1 MSFLAK
7 LTIDGKTYNILH
19 YSYHPRQPT
28 DHSGKPTGKPIG
40 GFLSLTLE
48 SDRETTFYGWM
59 LSPDMVKEGTITF
72 YKRDAMSKQGEIEFG
87 TAYCVAYT
95 EDFSSTGNTPMVQHI
110 QLSPGKITY
119 GGVVYEENWNVRKM
133 GTPKPAPVAEKEKQ
147 QVAIEDIYISRT
159 DASVLINYRKPT
171 GDIRMIARYD
181 WEDAQEIQDDRE
193 KINQLESLSTIVT
206 VDDAQIQQQLQ
217 EIHRR
222 TQKTEQQAY
231 IVLDRESATI
241 KAVIGP
247 KGISRRAMINAYTLE
262 FGSKPLVKVDNK
274 EYAILG
280 QAHTHNPIDSTTINH
295 NQIGGSPTEVNDFGT
310 SEEDKDSANLHNI
323 HIYALDSWNYPG
335 KTAEVTI
342 NRVNPTGIPKFNIG
356 KTHGKGDG
364 KKTVN
369 IGLECLNLRVGR

>member
-7 LTIDGKTYNILH
+7 LTIDGKAYNILD
-19 YSYHPRQPT
+19 YTYHPRQPA
-28 DHSGKPTGKPIG
+28 DHSGKPTGKVIG

-48 SDRETTFYGWM
+48 SDRETTFYEWM
-59 LSPDMVKEGTITF
+59 LSPDMAKEGTITF
-72 YKRDAMSKQGEIEFG
+72 YKRDAMSKQGEIEFE
-87 TAYCVAYT
+87 TTYCVAYT
-95 EDFSSTGNTPMVQHI
+95 ERFSSTGNTPMVQHL

-119 GGVVYEENWNVRKM
+119 GGVVYEESWNVRKM
-133 GTPKPAPVAEKEKQ
+133 GTPKPSPVAEKEKQ

-171 GDIRMIARYD
+171 GNIRMIAKYD
-181 WEDAQEIQDDRE
+181 WDDAKEIQDDRE
-193 KINQLESLSTIVT
+193 RINQLESLSTIVT

-217 EIHRR
+217 EIHKR
-222 TQKTEQQAY
+222 TVNTEHQVY
-231 IVLDRESATI
+231 IVLDRASAII

-247 KGISRRAMINAYTLE
+247 EGVDGEAEIDAYRRDD
-262 FGSKPLVKVDNK
+262 SKPLVKVDGV

-280 QAHTHNPIDSTTINH
+280 QAHTHNLMDSTPKNH
-295 NQIGGSPTEVNDFGT
+295 NMLGGPPTTENEFGT
-310 SEEDKDSANLHNI
+310 SELDKGTASSYSIN
-323 HIYALDSWNYPG
+323 IYALDSWNYSS

-342 NRVNPTGIPKFNIG
+342 NRISPTDIEPKRIG

-369 IGLECLNLRVGR
+369 IGLQCLNLRVGR

>member
-7 LTIDGKTYNILH
+7 LTIDGKAYNILD
-19 YSYHPRQPT
+19 YTYHPRQPA
-28 DHSGKPTGKPIG
+28 DHSGKPTGKVIS

-48 SDRETTFYGWM
+48 SDRETTFYDWM
-59 LSPDMVKEGTITF
+59 LSPDMAKEGTITF
-72 YKRDAMSKQGEIEFG
+72 YKRDAMSKQGEIEFE
-87 TAYCVAYT
+87 TTYCVGYT
-95 EDFSSTGNTPMVQHI
+95 ERFSGTGNTPMVQHL

-147 QVAIEDIYISRT
+147 QVAIEDIYISKT

-171 GDIRMIARYD
+171 GNIRMIARYD
-181 WEDAQEIQDDRE
+181 WDDAQEIQDDRE

-217 EIHRR
+217 EIHKR
-222 TQKTEQQAY
+222 TVNTEHQIF

-247 KGISRRAMINAYTLE
+247 EGIDGEAE
-262 FGSKPLVKVDNK
+262 FNSYKLPGGTQPVVEADGSK
-274 EYAILG
+274 YALLG
-280 QAHTHNPIDSTTINH
+280 QAHTHNLKKSKPKNHNILGGPSTTENA
-295 NQIGGSPTEVNDFGT
+295 FGT
-310 SEEDKDSANLHNI
+310 SEKDKKTAISDGI
-323 HIYALDSWNYPG
+323 YIYALDSWNHPS
-335 KTAEVTI
+335 KNAEVTI
-342 NRVNPTGIPKFNIG
+342 NRVGPVGTPKLNIG

-364 KKTVN
+364 KKTIN